1 MIVTI
6 TIYRALTKNA
16 FSLTE
21 TVAIASLITQGVSPE
36 DIRYQVL
43 ESNLLQLR
51 SYSSREGALQTILRR
66 FKDVPKDYIFLLV
79 SDNLDIRRFTLFFLV
94 LQENRLLRELVTTVL
109 REKLNRLEKT
119 VKLTELQA
127 FFETKREQ
135 EPAIAKW
142 SASTYRKTVQNTIMA
157 LVKAGFLY
165 LMPSRKDY
173 EIRAI
178 PIPFQ
183 LRQQLILDGY
193 QSYLVL
199 MLDRDD

>member
-1 MIVTI
+1 MTI

-21 TVAIASLITQGVSPE
+21 TVTIASLITQGVSPE

-94 LQENRLLRELVTTVL
+94 LQENRLLRELVTAVL

-119 VKLTELQA
+119 VKLT
-127 FFETKREQ
+127 
-135 EPAIAKW
+135 
-142 SASTYRKTVQNTIMA
+142 
-157 LVKAGFLY
+157 
-165 LMPSRKDY
+165 
-173 EIRAI
+173 
-178 PIPFQ
+178 
-183 LRQQLILDGY
+183 
-193 QSYLVL
+193 
-199 MLDRDD
+199 

>member
-94 LQENRLLRELVTTVL
+94 LQENRLLRELVTAVL
-109 REKLNRLEKT
+109 REKLNRLEKM
-119 VKLTELQA
+119 VKLSELKV
-127 FFETKREQ
+127 FFEAKREQ
-135 EPAIAKW
+135 EPAITKW
-142 SASTYRKTVQNTIMA
+142 STSTYRKTVQNTIMA

-183 LRQQLILDGY
+183 LRQQLIVDGY
-193 QSYLVL
+193 ESYLVL
-199 MLDRDD
+199 MLD